1 MPQSIVL
8 SCPVPHKTDETG
20 REVCLNRSGG
30 GGGGMDGW
38 GVKLFMRC
46 LICVGTL
53 DQLTSYFLFEMIVI
67 HNYYGFNTFSQCQ
80 VV

>member
-30 GGGGMDGW
+30 GGGGGEWM
-38 GVKLFMRC
+38 
-46 LICVGTL
+46 VG
-53 DQLTSYFLFEMIVI
+53 
-67 HNYYGFNTFSQCQ
+67 G
-80 VV
+80 

>member
-30 GGGGMDGW
+30 NGWLGGDVVYKMPQLCGNSEP
-38 GVKLFMRC
+38 
-46 LICVGTL
+46 I
-53 DQLTSYFLFEMIVI
+53 DQL
-67 HNYYGFNTFSQCQ
+67 FS
-80 VV
+80 V